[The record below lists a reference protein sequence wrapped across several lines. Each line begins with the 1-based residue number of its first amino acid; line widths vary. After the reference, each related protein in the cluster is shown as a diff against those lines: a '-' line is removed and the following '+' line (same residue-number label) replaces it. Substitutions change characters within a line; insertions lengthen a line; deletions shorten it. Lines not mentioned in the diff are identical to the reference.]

1 MPYIWVKPAIA
12 EEIEIRHD
20 YICPTYITSKR
31 YGVLTTI
38 GLSDNYVT
46 EIVVPMNEGDKQKK
60 WIKRGVAMLTTLDD

>member
-1 MPYIWVKPAIA
+1 MMPYIWVKPCKMGELRENQAK
-12 EEIEIRHD
+12 RHD

-46 EIVVPMNEGDKQKK
+46 EIVLPMSEEHE
-60 WIKRGVAMLTTLDD
+60 